1 MNMVEETVDRGAE
14 GVEQPVGTSTASNGR
29 VRIAGLRQRLGRA
42 KRPDV
47 NPYVVVG
54 AAFVAGVVLA
64 KLLDR
69 RGRGGSS

>member
-1 MNMVEETVDRGAE
+1 MSEVVETIDRGVE
-14 GVEQPVGTSTASNGR
+14 GLEEPVGPSAASNGR
-29 VRIAGLRQRLGRA
+29 VRAAGLRRRLGRA
-42 KRPDV
+42 KRVEV

-69 RGRGGSS
+69 RGRGGAS